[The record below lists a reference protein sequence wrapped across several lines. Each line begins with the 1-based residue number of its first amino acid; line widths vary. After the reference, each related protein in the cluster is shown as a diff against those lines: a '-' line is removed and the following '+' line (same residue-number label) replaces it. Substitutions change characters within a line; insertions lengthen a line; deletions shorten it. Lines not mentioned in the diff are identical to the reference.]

1 MWFDLSED
9 CELNINALV
18 LTCGLNKTYY
28 INNTMTI
35 GNNTMGFV
43 TIGNNTMGCVT
54 IGNNEFDA
62 TMKV

>member
-18 LTCGLNKTYY
+18 LTCGLNKTY
-28 INNTMTI
+28 INNTMGFVTI

-43 TIGNNTMGCVT
+43 TIGNN
-54 IGNNEFDA
+54 EFDV